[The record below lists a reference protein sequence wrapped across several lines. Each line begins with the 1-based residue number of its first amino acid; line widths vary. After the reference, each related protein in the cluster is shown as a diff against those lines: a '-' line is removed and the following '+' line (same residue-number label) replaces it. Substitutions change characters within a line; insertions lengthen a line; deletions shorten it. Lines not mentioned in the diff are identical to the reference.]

1 MKLSLKLLVVLGFL
15 IFLGGCASGPKY
27 NEVSSSFN
35 QQSPD
40 KGRIYFY
47 RDSAFGFAIQPKVK
61 LNGTVV
67 GKSTPKGFFFVDS
80 EPGNYEVMTSTEVDR
95 KLSLTL
101 AAGQV
106 RYVKLN
112 ISMGFFAGHVYPELV
127 ESKVGME
134 EIKECS
140 YIGES

>member
-1 MKLSLKLLVVLGFL
+1 MRISLKLLVVIGIL
-15 IFLGGCASGPKY
+15 ILLGGCASGPKFK
-27 NEVSSSFN
+27 EAFSSFS

-47 RDSAFGFAIQPKVK
+47 RDSALGFAIQPKVK
-61 LNGTVV
+61 LNGKVI
-67 GKSTPKGFFFVDS
+67 GKSTPKGFFYVDR
-80 EPGNYEVMTSTEVDR
+80 EPGNYEVLTSTEVDR

-106 RYVKLN
+106 RYVKFN
-112 ISMGFFAGHVYPELV
+112 ISLGFFAGHVYPELIDP
-127 ESKVGME
+127 KVGME